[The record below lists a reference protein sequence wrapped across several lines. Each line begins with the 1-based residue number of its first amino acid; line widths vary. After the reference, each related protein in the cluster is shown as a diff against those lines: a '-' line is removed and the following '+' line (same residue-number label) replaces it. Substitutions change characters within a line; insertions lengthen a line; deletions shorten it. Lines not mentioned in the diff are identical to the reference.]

1 MTKNSNETK
10 VTYMDLT
17 NIPDIID
24 NSMIKIEKLR
34 KYSEEYPELYE
45 LEEQIREST
54 KKIESLQFKR
64 YNLEMLIED
73 SEGLDNKREKSIISG
88 NAYRKIDKIINETYN
103 ELQKQYETEQE
114 LDDLI
119 KRLNLDL

>member
-73 SEGLDNKREKSIISG
+73 SEGLDNKR
-88 NAYRKIDKIINETYN
+88 
-103 ELQKQYETEQE
+103 
-114 LDDLI
+114 
-119 KRLNLDL
+119 